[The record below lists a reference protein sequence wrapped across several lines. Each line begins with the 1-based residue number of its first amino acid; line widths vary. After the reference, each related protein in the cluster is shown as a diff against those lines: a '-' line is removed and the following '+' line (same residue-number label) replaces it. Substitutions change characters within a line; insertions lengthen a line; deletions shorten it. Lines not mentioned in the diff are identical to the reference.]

1 MVLLV
6 LAGCAGVRAD
16 RAEGLVLNEL
26 LAVNVA
32 ANADPS
38 DEFDDWIELFNG
50 GEAPV
55 SLEDVYLSDDPA
67 APARWALPTDEPLEP
82 GGHLVVWCDGEPEQG
97 ADHAPFKLSGAGEA
111 VVLSYVADEPV
122 TLDQVEYGEQ
132 VADTA
137 WARLPDGGVEW
148 GAAPP
153 TPGAPN
159 E

>member
-16 RAEGLVLNEL
+16 LAEGLVLNEL

-32 ANADPS
+32 ANTDPN

-50 GEAPV
+50 GAEPV
-55 SLEDVYLSDDPA
+55 SLADVYLSDDPA
-67 APARWALPTDEPLEP
+67 APTRWALPAERPLEP
-82 GGHLVVWCDGEPEQG
+82 GEHLLVWCDGQPEQG
-97 ADHAPFKLSGAGEA
+97 AEHAPFKLSGGGEA
-111 VVLSYVADEPV
+111 VVLSYVADAPV
-122 TLDQVEYGEQ
+122 VLDQVEYGEQ
-132 VADTA
+132 LPDTA

-153 TPGAPN
+153 TPGEPN